1 MPIPDF
7 WETDLR
13 MLQIVIEL
21 QASHGG
27 AFPLDTL
34 IDRVYSIHPA
44 DHADIYTVLTPW
56 AATESLRR
64 LADGNFIIFT
74 KESDDPE
81 TIEEEVKF
89 LDWGRFPERAAESIP
104 KWKRRKERLIREA
117 LYRGMSSQDAEDPD
131 GLAVSAC
138 WRRGRFFVNDVQQLY
153 SIAATPD
160 GLRRVGA
167 WPNPEVFTEE
177 LVAILGGIAE
187 SIEAKRPEDAKT
199 LRQIGRVLKANAIE
213 LSAAVLAKL
222 LERAAGL

>member
-1 MPIPDF
+1 
-7 WETDLR
+7 
-13 MLQIVIEL
+13 MLQIAVEL

-27 AFPLDTL
+27 AFPLDIL
-34 IDRVYSIHPA
+34 IERVTSFHTA
-44 DHADIYTVLTPW
+44 GQVDIDIVLTPW
-56 AATESLRR
+56 AAAESLRR

-81 TIEEEVKF
+81 TVEEEF
-89 LDWGRFPERAAESIP
+89 TFAEWGRFPERAEEKIP
-104 KWKRRKERLIREA
+104 KWKRRKERHIREA
-117 LYRGMSSQDAEDPD
+117 LYKGMSSQDAEDPD
-131 GLAVSAC
+131 GLTVSAC
-138 WRRGRFFVNDVQQLY
+138 WRGGQFFVNDVQQLY
-153 SIAATPD
+153 SVAATPD

-213 LSAAVLAKL
+213 LSSAVLAKL